1 MRTQLHT
8 AWMGMDL
15 VVTRD
20 DGQEVGRI
28 AASEIERV
36 VLVCKGAGETPG
48 DLVYAVIET
57 PADAIVVPADTGIA
71 GRVHF
76 ERQAFWADRD
86 CIYWVSESQAALPR
100 RLRPGLW
107 MLRRARPGYMRV
119 PRSEVAAAIEQWPLE
134 GPQTWEQRKWDRIVK
149 RRMLT
154 PLDHQMPRPQ
164 RSGGGPHK

>member
-1 MRTQLHT
+1 MRTELHT

-15 VVTRD
+15 VLTRA
-20 DGQEVGRI
+20 DGQEVDRI
-28 AASEIERV
+28 PAAEIERV
-36 VLVCKGAGETPG
+36 VLVCKGAGESPG

-57 PADAIVVPADTGIA
+57 PADAIVVPADSGIA

-76 ERQAFWADRD
+76 ERQAFWAERK

-107 MLRRARPGYMRV
+107 MLRRSRPGYMRV

-154 PLDHQMPRPQ
+154 PLDPQAAPRQ
-164 RSGGGPHK
+164 RSGNEPRK

>member
-1 MRTQLHT
+1 
-8 AWMGMDL
+8 
-15 VVTRD
+15 
-20 DGQEVGRI
+20 
-28 AASEIERV
+28 V
-36 VLVCKGAGETPG
+36 VLVCKGAGESPG
-48 DLVYAVIET
+48 DLVYAVFET
-57 PADAIVVPADTGIA
+57 PTDAIVVPADSGVA

-76 ERQAFWADRD
+76 ERQAFWAERK

-154 PLDHQMPRPQ
+154 PLDPQQAAAPRQ
-164 RSGGGPHK
+164 RSGSGSGPRK